1 MRAGIWLTVP
11 GDDYNANPDAR
22 TPKPLAV
29 KPGSASILAKQPNKE
44 SATLFMGNLPF
55 DATEEA
61 VREMLEANADDAA
74 LRSKRTEGSDDEDDP
89 AEGDDQEAEDESG
102 KKDGGE
108 GEEGEEAESAAKRK
122 DLDAG
127 REGKKSGLRKVRLGQ
142 FQDTGRCKG

>member
-1 MRAGIWLTVP
+1 M
-11 GDDYNANPDAR
+11 
-22 TPKPLAV
+22 
-29 KPGSASILAKQPNKE
+29 AKQPNKE

-74 LRSKRTEGSDDEDDP
+74 QRSKRTTGSDDE
-89 AEGDDQEAEDESG
+89 GDDAEDEDEEEFG
-102 KKDGGE
+102 KKEKGESE
-108 GEEGEEAESAAKRK
+108 GEEEESAVPKRK

-142 FQDTGRCKG
+142 FEDTGRCKG